1 MAKYR
6 ILVPCGSGI
15 ASSTICAQKIRKGLL
30 ERGIDA
36 EVKQLAFRELQGEI
50 GKADLI
56 VSITPGLKSDLN
68 VPVVNGVSL
77 LTGGGEQ
84 AVLDEIVQKLT
95 GGAKK

>member
-1 MAKYR
+1 MAKFR

-15 ASSTICAQKIRKGLL
+15 ASSTICAQKIRKGLG
-30 ERGIDA
+30 ERGLDV

-68 VPVVNGVSL
+68 IPVVNGLPL
-77 LTGGGEQ
+77 LTGVGEK
-84 AVLDEIVQKLT
+84 AVFDEIISKLT
-95 GGAKK
+95 GGTKQ